1 MNWKIELH
9 PEFDSL
15 DEFVQDECLI
25 RIYQVLQSEV
35 CMGISL
41 NDKISGL
48 SKKRQDKVEKR
59 AQELI
64 QEELTLRDL
73 RLALEK
79 TQVELCKV
87 LNMKQ
92 DGISRL
98 EHRSDMLIST
108 LTKYINAMGGNL
120 KITAEFPDRS
130 PVKISGIESL
140 ANQKV
145 N

>member
-1 MNWKIELH
+1 
-9 PEFDSL
+9 
-15 DEFVQDECLI
+15 
-25 RIYQVLQSEV
+25 
-35 CMGISL
+35 MGISL

-130 PVKISGIESL
+130 PVQISGIESL